1 MLDVVGLDDV
11 RQRSSVEC
19 EENGTQYRP
28 LWNPTSE
35 LDWVRGEAVDDDGL
49 VSVRKVRKKPG
60 VSRASD
66 AKRVLEA
73 VEEDRVVNS
82 VKGSREIEQGEE
94 RDVARVS

>member
-35 LDWVRGEAVDDDGL
+35 LDWVRGEAIDDDGL
-49 VSVRKVRKKPG
+49 VSVRKVR
-60 VSRASD
+60 
-66 AKRVLEA
+66 
-73 VEEDRVVNS
+73 
-82 VKGSREIEQGEE
+82 
-94 RDVARVS
+94 